1 MHKPVRGIALLNK
14 VTFVPRAK
22 QNSVT
27 FLLYH
32 VLHVRKD
39 AESYRMSPSNT
50 ILTFV
55 SQICSEE
62 RFNKWETR
70 ARKLASADRATNTLY
85 ASVLF

>member
-39 AESYRMSPSNT
+39 AESYRMSPSLCNFDFCFSN
-50 ILTFV
+50 LLRGALD
-55 SQICSEE
+55 QGMGNPC
-62 RFNKWETR
+62 
-70 ARKLASADRATNTLY
+70 RKLASADRATNTL
-85 ASVLF
+85 